1 MIFWIADRSVSR
13 VRWIYIFTCNIWL
26 CTRTEKRR
34 KIKREPY
41 VLEREYIAK
50 NLMFASNRELA
61 KEGKIASKK
70 KKVFST

>member
-1 MIFWIADRSVSR
+1 M
-13 VRWIYIFTCNIWL
+13 
-26 CTRTEKRR
+26 
-34 KIKREPY
+34 
-41 VLEREYIAK
+41 LEREYIAK